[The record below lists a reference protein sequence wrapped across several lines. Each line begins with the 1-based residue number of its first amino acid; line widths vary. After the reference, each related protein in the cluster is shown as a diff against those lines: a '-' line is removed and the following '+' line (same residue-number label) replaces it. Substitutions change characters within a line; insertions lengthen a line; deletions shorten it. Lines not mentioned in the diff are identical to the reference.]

1 MDSQPDSRHTDCHT
15 LKLIKY
21 FVILHFINACT
32 IAHST
37 TSTTTYCSTIQT
49 GNKCLNKTRKLFGW

>member
-32 IAHST
+32 IAHSI
-37 TSTTTYCSTIQT
+37 TSTTIVVQY
-49 GNKCLNKTRKLFGW
+49 KLEINV